1 MIRELN
7 SMRQGT
13 QSGSKATSMVI
24 FLHGYGA
31 DGDDLMGL
39 AKSLGP
45 VMPDTVFV
53 SPDGPEECSGNEQG
67 RQWFSVPWIDGT
79 SEEDAVAGMLL
90 AEKDLNA
97 YIDKVVEEE
106 GVTIEK
112 TALFGFSQG
121 TMMALQLVPRRKE
134 VFAAVVG
141 FSGSLMLP
149 DSLREEVISRPP
161 VMLLHGEDDEVV
173 PKEALNKA
181 EFALETL
188 GFEIYPYIMPGTG
201 HGIASDGLSVAAGFM
216 REKLAIDGDMQ

>member
-1 MIRELN
+1 MTRELN

-67 RQWFSVPWIDGT
+67 RQWFSVPWIDET

-97 YIDKVVEEE
+97 YIDKVVEGE

-121 TMMALQLVPRRKE
+121 TMMALQLAPRRE
-134 VFAAVVG
+134 DVFAAVVG

-188 GFEIYPYIMPGTG
+188 GFEIYPYIMPATG

-216 REKLAIDGDMQ
+216 REKLGIEGDMQ